1 MTSRGPGRSS
11 YAEPVRSVPEL
22 SPRLGDALMSGMALL
37 PAGANVVMQLSQ
49 LPVGHAVARSP
60 VTEGALTHHPIKRT
74 RTTLAFLAIA
84 VFGTDAERLALR
96 REIDRSHAR
105 VRSAPD
111 DPVAYSAFDPDLQG
125 WIAACLY
132 QGSRQA
138 VELAG
143 VELAA
148 ADEELYR
155 VAERLGTTLQVPEGW
170 WPRDRA
176 AFERY
181 WAQQMDQAGFDDV
194 TGNYLRSF
202 VRLEFLPRPLAVV
215 LGPVNELLVSYFLPE
230 VLRRE
235 LGLTWGHRRERVAHV
250 LVASLTRL
258 WRALPAPL
266 RHFPLN
272 WVLADTRRR
281 LGSGRAVV

>member
-1 MTSRGPGRSS
+1 MDS
-11 YAEPVRSVPEL
+11 APEL
-22 SPRLGDALMSGMALL
+22 SPRLSDALMSGVALL

-84 VFGTDAERLALR
+84 VFGTDAERVALR
-96 REIDRSHAR
+96 DEIDRSHAR
-105 VRSAPD
+105 VRSAPG
-111 DPVAYSAFDPDLQG
+111 DPIAYSAFDPDLQG
-125 WIAACLY
+125 WVASCLY

-148 ADEELYR
+148 VEDELYR

-181 WAQQMDQAGFDDV
+181 WEEKMDHVGFDDV
-194 TGNYLRSF
+194 TSDYLHSF

-215 LGPVNELLVSYFLPE
+215 LGPVNALLVSYFLPE

-235 LGLTWGHRRERVAHV
+235 LGLTWSHQRERVAHF
-250 LVASLTRL
+250 LVASFARL
-258 WRALPAPL
+258 WRALPVPL

-281 LGSGRAVV
+281 LATGRAVV